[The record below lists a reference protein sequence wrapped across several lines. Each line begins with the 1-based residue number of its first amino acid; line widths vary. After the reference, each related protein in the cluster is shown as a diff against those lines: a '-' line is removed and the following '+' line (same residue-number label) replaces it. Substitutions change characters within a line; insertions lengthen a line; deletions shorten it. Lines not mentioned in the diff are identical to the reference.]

1 MRWTEEMGMDDIVRL
16 IGVEHVG
23 DDAVLEGTD
32 MIECMVA
39 YLMTLCHNLVVEVM
53 MAQYILAYHNESS
66 LDIVLSQGL

>member
-39 YLMTLCHNLVVEVM
+39 YLMTLYHNLVVEVM
-53 MAQYILAYHNESS
+53 IAQYILAYHKESS
-66 LDIVLSQGL
+66 LDIVLFQGL